1 MNFSNLPYEI
11 QFNYLVNLPYKDIIS
26 YCQTSI
32 IAYNI
37 CQTESFWKYKARKL
51 LRVSLD
57 VISYGLNTPSKKYQ
71 KLEELYYNEPNLLII
86 YLIEYE
92 ELSQLLVL
100 YNQVI
105 DKTGL
110 MSEIL
115 DTLVTKNNIKLMEDV
130 TIMFREVLVNFILN
144 NEINEIVRYS
154 YFTAVLDNKIDLVN
168 ILNIYYNP
176 NVDYSEDVDS
186 WLLQWY
192 HEQDPQKIA
201 SLTAAGILFD
211 RLF

>member
-1 MNFSNLPYEI
+1 
-11 QFNYLVNLPYKDIIS
+11 
-26 YCQTSI
+26 
-32 IAYNI
+32 
-37 CQTESFWKYKARKL
+37 
-51 LRVSLD
+51 
-57 VISYGLNTPSKKYQ
+57 
-71 KLEELYYNEPNLLII
+71 
-86 YLIEYE
+86 
-92 ELSQLLVL
+92 
-100 YNQVI
+100 
-105 DKTGL
+105 

-144 NEINEIVRYS
+144 NEINEIVCCS

-192 HEQDPQKIA
+192 HQQDPQKIA